1 MKTLLI
7 TIVSLGL
14 AAGASAQRGGHA
26 IAHGGG
32 FYHAPVYHYSYPR
45 TYVGVGLGFGYPWG
59 YGFYSPWGWAPYG
72 YGAYPPYYYGYGV
85 MPPQLAGEIQGIKE
99 DYSQQIKDVRHD
111 KALTHKDKRTKIDQ
125 LKLDRDAAVTKARH
139 DFYFNSRQNY
149 QRNNPNN
156 TPPKNS
162 NGSSSNDDP
171 GYQDRGSSD
180 TGAGQ

>member
-7 TIVSLGL
+7 TIVSLGV

-32 FYHAPVYHYSYPR
+32 FYHAPVYHYYYPR

-59 YGFYSPWGWAPYG
+59 YGFYSPWGWGPYG
-72 YGAYPPYYYGYGV
+72 YGAYPPYYYGYGT

-111 KALTHKDKRTKIDQ
+111 KALTHSDKRAKIDQ

-156 TPPKNS
+156 TPPKS
-162 NGSSSNDDP
+162 GNGSSSNDDP

-180 TGAGQ
+180 TGGGQ